1 MSDPADGGVDFA
13 LYRYTPSIPAAAIFG
28 VVFIG
33 LSIWHLIRLIKHRSY
48 FFVPFLIGLLLEC
61 AGYFARIFSH
71 FDTKALGPYIVQTM
85 LILVAP
91 PLFAASIYMT
101 LGRIIVKLDAEEM
114 SLVPI
119 KYLTK
124 VFVVGDVISFLLQ
137 CGGGGYMAAGTLS
150 AMNIG
155 ENIVIGGLAI
165 QLLFFGFFVIVS
177 AVFHWCVKKRTGY
190 SNLPPR
196 TISQSVR
203 TKMTWESVM
212 WALYIAC
219 LLILTSTSPEHLC
232 TMTTIQDM
240 LAAEPSKNSQPT
252 QYVDTVE
259 AYNKWAEVY
268 DTDGNFLQRLDTIE
282 MRSLLPHFL
291 DRVSTLQD
299 KVETTAARSSII
311 DLGCGTGRNTVQL
324 LDALSARKNDTFN
337 LIGLDASPGM
347 LDVARTALNEHATKQ
362 TSPQPVSLDILD
374 ILQTASSSQLPPSIG
389 AGASGVISTLV
400 LEHIP
405 LAQFFA
411 VASMIMRPGA
421 YLLVTNMHEEMG
433 MQSQAGFTDP
443 ESGVK
448 IRPTSYCHAVP
459 DVLKAA
465 QEAGFSVAN
474 IGENDVTSN
483 CEEGVI
489 IRGVDEELRH
499 VLGARAGKWVGV
511 KVWFGICFR
520 KASE

>member
-1 MSDPADGGVDFA
+1 
-13 LYRYTPSIPAAAIFG
+13 
-28 VVFIG
+28 
-33 LSIWHLIRLIKHRSY
+33 
-48 FFVPFLIGLLLEC
+48 
-61 AGYFARIFSH
+61 
-71 FDTKALGPYIVQTM
+71 
-85 LILVAP
+85 
-91 PLFAASIYMT
+91 
-101 LGRIIVKLDAEEM
+101 
-114 SLVPI
+114 
-119 KYLTK
+119 
-124 VFVVGDVISFLLQ
+124 
-137 CGGGGYMAAGTLS
+137 
-150 AMNIG
+150 
-155 ENIVIGGLAI
+155 
-165 QLLFFGFFVIVS
+165 
-177 AVFHWCVKKRTGY
+177 
-190 SNLPPR
+190 
-196 TISQSVR
+196 
-203 TKMTWESVM
+203 
-212 WALYIAC
+212 
-219 LLILTSTSPEHLC
+219 
-232 TMTTIQDM
+232 
-240 LAAEPSKNSQPT
+240 
-252 QYVDTVE
+252 
-259 AYNKWAEVY
+259 
-268 DTDGNFLQRLDTIE
+268 

-299 KVETTAARSSII
+299 KVETTAARPSII

-324 LDALSARKNDTFN
+324 LNALSARKNDTFD

-347 LDVARTALNEHATKQ
+347 LDVARTALKEHATKQ
-362 TSPQPVSLDILD
+362 TNPQPVSLDILD

-421 YLLVTNMHEEMG
+421 FLLMTNMHEEMG

-459 DVLKAA
+459 DILKAA
-465 QEAGFSVAN
+465 QEAGFSVTN
-474 IGENDVTSN
+474 IGENDVTSK

-520 KASE
+520 KANE